1 MRPTSRAAAIATLA
15 AAAAALA
22 GCQNKQQQA
31 GPPIAPPATAETVQ
45 QIRQAFQQ
53 RDPNTVVGLVIA
65 TLPESDLAAI
75 GDVPVNKFKNGDL
88 VTFID
93 SNQAIIAVGNV
104 VNTTGD
110 AVHVKYHPQG
120 DAARP
125 PREGDLAVKTKL

>member
-1 MRPTSRAAAIATLA
+1 MRPTSRAAAIATL

-31 GPPIAPPATAETVQ
+31 GPPIAPPATAETAQ

-53 RDPNTVVGLVIA
+53 RDPSTLVGLVIA
-65 TLPESDLAAI
+65 TLPDADLAAV
-75 GDVPVNKFKNGDL
+75 GDVPVNQFKNGDL

-104 VNTTGD
+104 VNTTAD

-120 DAARP
+120 DVARA

>member
-1 MRPTSRAAAIATLA
+1 MRLTSRAAAIATL

-31 GPPIAPPATAETVQ
+31 GPPVAPPASAETVR
-45 QIRQAFQQ
+45 QIRQAFQE
-53 RDPNTVVGLVIA
+53 RDPSTLVGPVIA
-65 TLPESDLAAI
+65 TLPDADLAAV
-75 GDVPVNKFKNGDL
+75 GDVPVDQFKNGDL

-104 VNTTGD
+104 VNTTAD